1 MAFVVSA
8 TQPPGGSLGDEWFNP
23 NTNELR
29 KLVALNGTTV
39 SYVTVNVGGTSSN
52 TTSNIFSTN
61 TITIGVTTFA
71 SNVIISAGG
80 ASTAPAWMSALGGN
94 IVTANNFTYHTF
106 NTSSTF
112 ALTLGIGTGNVLYNS
127 AQVLIIG
134 GGAGGGGFI
143 GGGGGAGGFFETTI
157 SNLISGTYRIII
169 GAGGAGG
176 TGATAPTAYG
186 ANGFSSFAN
195 IIPAG
200 SFSALYGGGGGFY
213 GPPAG
218 IGFQGASGGGASAG
232 GSGQPRAGQPSI
244 APLQGFAGGNNFPQD
259 GAGAGGG
266 GGGAGGVGGN
276 GGPNTGGTGGP
287 GKISSINGWNAYFS
301 AGGGGSGGDN
311 PLSVPGNGG
320 ISGGGSGGT
329 RINNPG
335 ANANAFTGG
344 GGGAGGM
351 GPNPNGSTAIG
362 GNGGSGTIIIRY
374 QSS

>member
-39 SYVTVNVGGTSSN
+39 SYVTVNVGGTASN

-61 TITIGVTTFA
+61 TITTSVTTYA
-71 SNVIISAGG
+71 ANVIIGVGG
-80 ASTAPAWMSALGGN
+80 ASTAPLWMSASGGD
-94 IVTANNFTYHTF
+94 IVTAGGNTYHTF

-112 ALTLGIGTGNVLYNS
+112 ALTLGTGIGALYNT

-134 GGAGGGGFI
+134 GGAGGGGYI

-176 TGATAPTAYG
+176 AGATAPTAYG

-266 GGGAGGVGGN
+266 GGGAGGVGSN
-276 GGPNTGGTGGP
+276 GGPNSGGGGGP
-287 GKISSINGWNAYFS
+287 GKITTINGFTQYF
-301 AGGGGSGGDN
+301 AGGGGGSGWN
-311 PLSVPGNGG
+311 RP
-320 ISGGGSGGT
+320 
-329 RINNPG
+329 
-335 ANANAFTGG
+335 
-344 GGGAGGM
+344 
-351 GPNPNGSTAIG
+351 
-362 GNGGSGTIIIRY
+362 
-374 QSS
+374 